1 MTNSLYFN
9 QSSAECA
16 YLAAGSVAD
25 ITRQVLEGS
34 LANGVAV
41 VRPPGHHATCSCSMG
56 FCVFNNV
63 AVAARA
69 AVRERWG
76 GARRVLIVDWDV
88 HHGNGTQKIFETDSN
103 VLYVSIHRYDD
114 GVFFPGGTRGHFTNT
129 GTATGRGCTVNIP
142 WDCTF
147 DPGGTPGDAE
157 YLLAFDRIIEP
168 ICGDFRPDI
177 VLVSAGFDAAV
188 GDPLGGC
195 RVTPEGFYEMT
206 RRLQAVPTAK
216 GRVIVA
222 LEGGYNLKST
232 ARSMTACSAALL
244 GDDCP
249 TFADAANGGRAAAS
263 DEKAGTMGSV
273 PTNAGAEDES
283 EAPPPP
289 PSSPSRLGAVT
300 VVIEED
306 TADGKVSPM
315 FRDRIEEVRDA
326 LSSHWPS
333 LQAPAVVVPPAA
345 AAGGPGQDGVAPGQQ
360 LRLRMSNTYRRISSG
375 MAKEARSGPPGA
387 KLIHEWSLSLQL
399 LTADGSDISDVDLAE
414 TIARVEF
421 RLDVS
426 FDSAT
431 LVVTRPPFAIARRSW
446 TAGTVGVMVHFRPRT
461 HALPLGGEAWASA
474 ASGGYARCR
483 PTGVAPQPAELTH
496 ALAFTDGGAS
506 TVYTVSVGGE
516 PSLPPTPP
524 VHPAGARDGESPAAG
539 DDSSD
544 GEDWDVMTAQE
555 RRRAALR
562 RRRRQNAHQRGGEG
576 AGAGGST
583 AVGALFMPMS
593 R

>member
-1 MTNSLYFN
+1 
-9 QSSAECA
+9 
-16 YLAAGSVAD
+16 
-25 ITRQVLEGS
+25 
-34 LANGVAV
+34 
-41 VRPPGHHATCSCSMG
+41 MG

-76 GARRVLIVDWDV
+76 GARRVLIIDWDV
-88 HHGNGTQKIFETDSN
+88 HHGNGTQKIFELDSS

-114 GVFFPGGTRGHFTNT
+114 GVFFPGGTRGHFANI
-129 GTATGRGCTVNIP
+129 GQGTGRGCTVNIP
-142 WDCTF
+142 WDCTLGA
-147 DPGGTPGDAE
+147 GGTPGDAE

-206 RRLQAVPTAK
+206 KRLQAVPSAK

-244 GDDCP
+244 GDECP
-249 TFADAANGGRAAAS
+249 TFTDTASGGKAAAS
-263 DEKAGTMGSV
+263 DEKASATSSV
-273 PTNAGAEDES
+273 PTNGAAKRDDAASPPPGAEHES

-289 PSSPSRLGAVT
+289 PPALPSPSGLGAPVAIT
-300 VVIEED
+300 MEED
-306 TADGKVSPM
+306 TADGKVGPA
-315 FRDRIEEVRDA
+315 FRDRIEEVRAA
-326 LSSHWPS
+326 LSSHWAS
-333 LQAPAVVVPPAA
+333 LRAPVVAASAA
-345 AAGGPGQDGVAPGQQ
+345 AAAAAQRRGGPGQDGVGPGEQ
-360 LRLRMSNTYRRISSG
+360 LRLRMSNTYRRIGSV
-375 MAKEARSGPPGA
+375 MAKPARSGPPGA

-399 LTADGSDISDVDLAE
+399 LAADDSDVSVVELAE

-421 RLDVS
+421 RLDDS
-426 FDSAT
+426 FNSAI
-431 LVVTRPPFAIARRSW
+431 LVVTRPPFAVARRSW
-446 TAGTVGVMVHFRPRT
+446 TAGAVGVTVFFRPRT
-461 HALPLGGEAWASA
+461 QPLPLGGEAWASE

-483 PTGVAPQPAELTH
+483 PSGVAPQAAELTH
-496 ALAFTDGGAS
+496 TLAFTEGGAS
-506 TVYTVSVGGE
+506 AVYTVTVGEE
-516 PSLPPTPP
+516 PQPTPP
-524 VHPAGARDGESPAAG
+524 TRTNPAGARDSESE
-539 DDSSD
+539 SSD
-544 GEDWDVMTAQE
+544 DEDWDAMTPQD

-562 RRRRQNAHQRGGEG
+562 RRRRQNAHHREREGGSG
-576 AGAGGST
+576 VGST
-583 AVGALFMPMS
+583 AVGALFMS